1 MLWYVL
7 FLNRIGSNSTSS
19 WPYWNESAV
28 VDSFFWG
35 GLISWLGRRRR
46 WRILTRGIKGL
57 AFFETSRGALKSDEW
72 MARQLRKVYGAIK
85 AIDAFV
91 KEARESDE
99 SDFLIGDEL
108 SIADIAAGAM
118 LGMMD
123 MVETQFGLIRWKE
136 DYPELLAWWERLEE
150 RESFRETRPVM
161 FELTEKVV

>member
-1 MLWYVL
+1 M
-7 FLNRIGSNSTSS
+7 
-19 WPYWNESAV
+19 
-28 VDSFFWG
+28 
-35 GLISWLGRRRR
+35 
-46 WRILTRGIKGL
+46 LTRVSPSKGL

-72 MARQLRKVYGAIK
+72 MARQLRKVHGAIK

-91 KEARESDE
+91 KART

-123 MVETQFGLIRWKE
+123 LAETQFGLIRWKE

-150 RESFRETRPVM
+150 RESFRQTRPVM